1 MPIPK
6 TELGGVVYIFASV
19 KPDET
24 LKSQPHPIGSQPW
37 GLRNYVAD
45 ELALDPVPV
54 IGRELYSDIGVGNET
69 TVYLYT
75 GKNALLSNYVTYG
88 LSRRLDPATVANKT
102 AVWQLD
108 IPMSV
113 TPSSVIYPAELNQ
126 YPFANQTAEVVT
138 ATTTHAL
145 VLQTPIVFGPTPIEE
160 LAIIE
165 TADIFEDIP

>member
-1 MPIPK
+1 M
-6 TELGGVVYIFASV
+6 

-24 LKSQPHPIGSQPW
+24 LKSQPHPIGCLPW
-37 GLRNYVAD
+37 GVRNYVAD
-45 ELALDPVPV
+45 ELALDPVAV
-54 IGRELYSDIGVGNET
+54 RGRELFSDIATGSEGQI
-69 TVYLYT
+69 YLYT
-75 GKNALLSNYVTYG
+75 GKNALLSNYTTYG

-113 TPSSVIYPAELNQ
+113 TPDSVIYPADLNQ

-138 ATTTHAL
+138 ATTSHAL
-145 VLQTPIVFGPTPIEE
+145 VVQTPIVFGPTPVEE

-165 TADIFEDIP
+165 TADIFEDIL